1 MPEQHIAIGHASEI
15 PSTWGAPRAAS
26 RRFSVAMREPGGQET
41 FQVAWGVLT
50 AEPGVDYVVM
60 LDDGTAYPI
69 KKDLFQRTYEAA
81 GPGRYRKVERSRLV
95 QVPPDTVALLA
106 TLEGPLEV
114 RHPDYVAVGS
124 QGEVY
129 ANSADWVREHLTFD
143 PVQSA

>member
-1 MPEQHIAIGHASEI
+1 MPEQHIAIADASEI
-15 PSTWGAPRAAS
+15 PSAWGAPRLAS
-26 RRFSVAMREPGGQET
+26 RRFTVAIREPRGKES
-41 FQVAWGVLT
+41 FRVAWGELT
-50 AEPGVDYVVM
+50 AEPGVDWVVM

-81 GPGRYRKVERSRLV
+81 GPGRYRKVDHSRLV
-95 QVPPDTVALLA
+95 QVPPGMVALLA